1 MIWNEISAEEKL
13 GFAWENEGPRCP
25 KGHSTGLDTYCMPS
39 QSQVLGVG
47 DTTTDGPRELSLL
60 PLHLL
65 P

>member
-13 GFAWENEGPRCP
+13 GFAWENSEGPRCP

-47 DTTTDGPRELSLL
+47 DTTTDCPGELRLLSLST
-60 PLHLL
+60 
-65 P
+65 